1 MRSDISR
8 NVVDAALEAWVGRT
22 LAPRLRRLD
31 GERSVLSDSLPPPV
45 DLSAL
50 YASAIARSLEV
61 TSVTPASLRS
71 VLLVGGGARMPLV
84 RESMARCVGY
94 LAGEAYAVKRLI
106 MPGGEMGDELAV
118 LGAAVWGSR
127 RGR

>member
-1 MRSDISR
+1 
-8 NVVDAALEAWVGRT
+8 
-22 LAPRLRRLD
+22 
-31 GERSVLSDSLPPPV
+31 
-45 DLSAL
+45 
-50 YASAIARSLEV
+50 
-61 TSVTPASLRS
+61 
-71 VLLVGGGARMPLV
+71 MPLV

-94 LAGEAYAVKRLI
+94 LAGEAYAVNRLI